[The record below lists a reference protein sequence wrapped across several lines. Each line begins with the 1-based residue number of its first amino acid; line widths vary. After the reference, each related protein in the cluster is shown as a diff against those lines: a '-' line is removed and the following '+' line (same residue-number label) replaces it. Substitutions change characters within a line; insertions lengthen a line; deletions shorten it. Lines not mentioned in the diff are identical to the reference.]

1 MELKR
6 LKVLELREIMSD
18 LNIPGRSKI
27 TKKNDMI
34 IAIQKYNNK
43 EQTKKEYLNDPFE
56 SFPNELLE
64 HILFNLE
71 FIDIARFGMTN
82 TNYERFIKNEGFWA
96 EKSIRDFNYPKQK
109 FINSEYG
116 GNLSPIEKYKIIR
129 NVVENKE
136 IDISSTFSTEVS
148 LYYYA
153 LSKDLLMKIFYE
165 SNRYQQNSIILL
177 LDSYP
182 LNESDYY
189 ALFKDSIIRNMVN
202 TAKHLEDKFII
213 TKYFEDLKLSLSLII
228 SKYRSLVKLYTDESY
243 EDVIRYI
250 LELGD
255 RNKGLISLNI
265 LLIGAV
271 QENDYILARLLLTE
285 TLLYPHNNNN
295 IAYNIA
301 LSKNDR
307 VMLELFR
314 NNSKF

>member
-1 MELKR
+1 
-6 LKVLELREIMSD
+6 
-18 LNIPGRSKI
+18 
-27 TKKNDMI
+27 
-34 IAIQKYNNK
+34 
-43 EQTKKEYLNDPFE
+43 
-56 SFPNELLE
+56 
-64 HILFNLE
+64 
-71 FIDIARFGMTN
+71 
-82 TNYERFIKNEGFWA
+82 
-96 EKSIRDFNYPKQK
+96 
-109 FINSEYG
+109 
-116 GNLSPIEKYKIIR
+116 
-129 NVVENKE
+129 
-136 IDISSTFSTEVS
+136 
-148 LYYYA
+148 
-153 LSKDLLMKIFYE
+153 MKIFYE